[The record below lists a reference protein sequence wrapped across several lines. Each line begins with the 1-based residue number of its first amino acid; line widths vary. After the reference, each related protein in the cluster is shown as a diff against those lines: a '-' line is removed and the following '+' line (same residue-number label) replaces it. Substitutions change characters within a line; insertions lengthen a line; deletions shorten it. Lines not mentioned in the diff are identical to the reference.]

1 MTCNII
7 NPDHAKING
16 GNSAYGGFL
25 TSVSLNL
32 AGLNGGNSANVTLEG
47 VGLQRPKPGDQIT
60 IDIMG
65 QKMKFDIAGFNYNDS
80 ADSIPT
86 LTLNCQDT
94 SHRYLDHNF
103 IGLRGD
109 IPEGINNVY
118 ALGFKFGKKPN
129 SNALSTLGNY
139 ASDSDE
145 QWVKLED
152 AYQEAGIPNPA
163 QKAAD
168 TPGKTLYFGGGR
180 YSLEWAMGN
189 LLGVFIPAG
198 PYDATGSFR
207 AVLSQISNETGI
219 FMYWDLN
226 KDVVKG
232 FKPSNV
238 SKGAS
243 ILKSWTSLPGCKV
256 LSIGDSND
264 FTVTQGVGAIG
275 TFDSDAPDKGGKPS
289 KYYSAELLDP
299 DLHYSGC
306 GNPDAPLTVIDLDDF
321 DVQMAMGASYDPRI
335 YSYFVLQAILTQNSS
350 KGVLSETIGFDLKG
364 RNDVNPNQVI
374 RLQDNFTAT
383 PFPGLRSPNQPN
395 WGNFFLEDYYIT
407 NSKDTSNCSMKKLY
421 PVAVIPDTVVAENMV
436 KKEEQEWS
444 KNQNKFPRFV
454 GGDFGAN
461 ENEDLEFRNA
471 SMFIHKP
478 DIATTILNTD
488 GSLSGDSDILRLYL
502 QSIIAFKNNFFVVT
516 GCFKDKGKK
525 KCSKDGEFYY
535 EVNPKTG
542 KPKKIK
548 IPNVMGFLATTDKS
562 TAISSAEPEDGY
574 EHHPINPF
582 VSLEECGIS
591 TLQEFA
597 VNLFFMYIKGQ
608 CISTFMPKYS
618 VVGFIY
624 ALYNNKLKEYF
635 EEVKAGG
642 NGDIKK
648 LEDEWK
654 ANNTRLAEDPEL
666 NIHIISKNAESNVNP
681 FAKTEFTCVN
691 QGQKKNIS
699 LSGSAE
705 IVTKLYGKIDADWGQ
720 GPNAIFGE
728 GAVDLGPNLP
738 EGGRIENTS
747 KIHNL
752 RLISC
757 SSFIANFIQP
767 VEIGEG
773 KQQVKLWYDV
783 GQSGGGDFHMGYG
796 NMINQN
802 KTWTKRLE
810 TGLTIT
816 AADVGLTNQGF
827 ASFAADAADRFNKV
841 SRRNQ
846 SLMFNELKLKVDK
859 SVYIDDLVAE
869 KYTAEALITKEG
881 TVTIPSFEE
890 GLESLTISSSPN
902 GDSSVTVTVGNAA
915 VRAARKAMAESIA
928 KGTKG
933 MQSNRTITNDPKY
946 NMSNTQLKRLM

>member
-47 VGLQRPKPGDQIT
+47 VGLQRPKPGDQII

-129 SNALSTLGNY
+129 SNALNTLGDY
-139 ASDSDE
+139 ASGSDE

-152 AYQEAGIPNPA
+152 AYREAGITNPA

-168 TPGKTLYFGGGR
+168 TPGKTLYFGGGA

-232 FKPSNV
+232 FMPSNISGGV
-238 SKGAS
+238 SV
-243 ILKSWTSLPGCKV
+243 LKSWTSLPGCKV

-306 GNPDAPLTVIDLDDF
+306 GNPDAPLTVIDLKDF
-321 DVQMAMGASYDPRI
+321 DVEMAMGASYDPKI
-335 YSYFVLQAILTQNSS
+335 YAYFVLQTILTENSRKAS
-350 KGVLSETIGFDLKG
+350 RIGCVKTATQG
-364 RNDVNPNQVI
+364 RDNVNNQ
-374 RLQDNFTAT
+374 LQFCWEDNFSAGA
-383 PFPGLRSPNQPN
+383 FPPQRSTNISDWN
-395 WGNFFLEDYYIT
+395 NAFIVDYYMT
-407 NSKDTSNCSMKKLY
+407 NAKGNCSMEEIL
-421 PVAVIPDTVVAENMV
+421 PLAVQVDSAAAKGLLDQQET
-436 KKEEQEWS
+436 EWS
-444 KNQNKFPRFV
+444 KNPAQFPALI
-454 GGDFGAN
+454 GGDLA
-461 ENEDLEFRNA
+461 ENNRKQLEFKNA
-471 SMFIHKP
+471 AMFGHTP
-478 DIATTILNTD
+478 NIATSILNAD
-488 GSLSGDSDILRLYL
+488 GSLSGDSDLLRLYL

-516 GCFKDKGKK
+516 GCFKDKGKR

-535 EVNPKTG
+535 EVDPKTG

-574 EHHPINPF
+574 EHHPVNPF
-582 VSLEECGIS
+582 ISLEECGIS

-597 VNLFFMYIKGQ
+597 MNLSFMYNKGS
-608 CISTFMPKYS
+608 CSIDFMKKNS

-635 EEVKAGG
+635 SEIKAGG
-642 NGDIKK
+642 NGDINK

-666 NIHIISKNAESNVNP
+666 NIHLVIKQAESNVNP
-681 FAKTEFTCVN
+681 FAKTSITC
-691 QGQKKNIS
+691 GQNGRSKTDS
-699 LSGSAE
+699 FSSGAE
-705 IVTKLYGKIDADWGQ
+705 VITKLYGDLNADLGNAISPIFGQ
-720 GPNAIFGE
+720 GPIN
-728 GAVDLGPNLP
+728 LGPNLVT
-738 EGGRIENTS
+738 GGNFTNDNNVV
-747 KIHNL
+747 NL
-752 RLISC
+752 MLISD
-757 SSFIANFIQP
+757 SYIQNAIQE
-767 VEIGEG
+767 VVIEEG
-773 KQQVKLWYDV
+773 KKQVKLWYDV
-783 GQSGGGDFHMGYG
+783 GQSGGGNFHMGYG
-796 NMINQN
+796 NMIDQN

-902 GDSSVTVTVGNAA
+902 GDSSVTVTVSNAA

>member
-47 VGLQRPKPGDQIT
+47 VGLQRPKPGDKIT

-86 LTLNCQDT
+86 LTLNCQDS
-94 SHRYLDHNF
+94 SHRFLDHKF

-109 IPEGINNVY
+109 IPDGIDNVY
-118 ALGFKFGKKPN
+118 ALGFKYGKKPN

-145 QWVKLED
+145 QWVKLEE
-152 AYQEAGIPNPA
+152 AYKAAGIQNPI

-168 TPGKTLYFGGGR
+168 TPGKTLYFSGGR
-180 YSLEWAMGN
+180 YSLEWAMGD
-189 LLGVFIPAG
+189 LLSVSIPAG

-207 AVLSQISNETGI
+207 NVLSQISNETGI

-232 FKPSNV
+232 FEPSSV
-238 SKGAS
+238 SKGVS
-243 ILKSWTSLPGCKV
+243 ILKSWMGLPGCKV
-256 LSIGDSND
+256 LSIGDTKD

-299 DLHYSGC
+299 DLHYRGC
-306 GNPDAPLTVIDLDDF
+306 GNSDAPLTVLDLTDF
-321 DVQMAMGASYDPRI
+321 DVEMAMGASYDPKI
-335 YSYFVLQAILTQNSS
+335 YAYFVLQAILTNNSKS
-350 KGVLSETIGFDLKG
+350 FSRIGCVGINTEG
-364 RNDVNPNQVI
+364 RDNDKEQ
-374 RLQDNFTAT
+374 LTFCWEDNFSAASY
-383 PFPGLRSPNQPN
+383 PSRRSTQIADFENA
-395 WGNFFLEDYYIT
+395 FIVDYYLT
-407 NSKDTSNCSMKKLY
+407 NAKGNCSMKEIL
-421 PVAVIPDTVVAENMV
+421 PLAPQIDSTVATNLL
-436 KKEEQEWS
+436 KEQELTWA
-444 KNQNKFPRFV
+444 KKPAEFPALV
-454 GGDFGAN
+454 GGDLADNGRQQIEFKTGVMFGHTPN
-461 ENEDLEFRNA
+461 
-471 SMFIHKP
+471 
-478 DIATTILNTD
+478 IATSILNAD

-502 QSIIAFKNNFFVVT
+502 QSIISFKNNFFVVT
-516 GCFKDKGKK
+516 GCFKDKGKR
-525 KCSKDGEFYY
+525 KCSKNGEFYF
-535 EVNPKTG
+535 EVDQKTG
-542 KPKKIK
+542 KSKKIK

-562 TAISSAEPEDGY
+562 TAISTTETEDGY
-574 EHHPINPF
+574 EHHPVNPF

-597 VNLFFMYIKGQ
+597 INLFFMYVKGG
-608 CISTFMPKYS
+608 CIEDFMPKYS

-635 EEVKAGG
+635 EEAKAGG
-642 NGDIKK
+642 EGDIKK
-648 LEDEWK
+648 LENEWK
-654 ANNTRLAEDPEL
+654 ANNTRLAENPEL
-666 NIHIISKNAESNVNP
+666 NIHIVLKSAESSTNP
-681 FAKTEFTCVN
+681 FAKTSINCGVN
-691 QGQKKNIS
+691 GQKKTYS
-699 LSGSAE
+699 LSGAAE
-705 IVTKLYGKIDADWGQ
+705 IVTKLYGPLDTDLGSGITQLFGQ
-720 GPNAIFGE
+720 GP
-728 GAVDLGPNLP
+728 VDLGPNLAMGGSIENNNNVVNLMLISDTYIANMIQEVIIP
-738 EGGRIENTS
+738 EGKKE
-747 KIHNL
+747 
-752 RLISC
+752 
-757 SSFIANFIQP
+757 
-767 VEIGEG
+767 
-773 KQQVKLWYDV
+773 VKLWYDV
-783 GQSGGGDFHMGYG
+783 EQSGGGNFHMSYG
-796 NMINQN
+796 NLDDQDT
-802 KTWTKRLE
+802 TWTKRLE

-846 SLMFNELKLKVDK
+846 SLMFNELKLKVNK
-859 SVYIDDLVAE
+859 SVYIDDVVAE

-881 TVTIPSFEE
+881 TVKIPSFEQ